1 MAAKGKDLSQQLVEL
16 ISSLQEQG
24 ILTDY
29 FDDIKDLQDEINP
42 RFVDEIFTIFLRVAE
57 DYRAELTRN
66 LSEPD
71 VNYPEVNKLAIR
83 FKSSSTS
90 NACGLVALACQELV
104 DASEA
109 KNKEGCLVALDNV
122 NREYLVA
129 KENLNRIVGMEREIY
144 DMKLCQKQPE

>member
-1 MAAKGKDLSQQLVEL
+1 MAAKGKDLSQQLEEL

-29 FDDIKDLQDEINP
+29 FYELRGLQDDNNP
-42 RFVDEIFTIFLRVAE
+42 RLVDEIITIFLRVAE

-71 VNYPEVNKLAIR
+71 VNYSEVHKLAIW
-83 FKSSSTS
+83 FKGSTTS
-90 NACGLVALACQELV
+90 NACGRVALACQELV

-144 DMKLCQKQPE
+144 NMRLPKAT

>member
-1 MAAKGKDLSQQLVEL
+1 MAAKGKDLSQQLEEL

-29 FDDIKDLQDEINP
+29 FYELRGLQDDNNP
-42 RFVDEIFTIFLRVAE
+42 RLVDEIITIFLRVAE

-66 LSEPD
+66 L
-71 VNYPEVNKLAIR
+71 
-83 FKSSSTS
+83 
-90 NACGLVALACQELV
+90 NACGRVALACQELV

-109 KNKEGCLVALDNV
+109 NNKEGCLVALDNV

-129 KENLNRIVGMEREIY
+129 KENLNRIVGVTVI
-144 DMKLCQKQPE
+144 LNL

>member
-1 MAAKGKDLSQQLVEL
+1 MAAKGKDLSQQLEEL

-29 FDDIKDLQDEINP
+29 FDDIKELQDEINP
-42 RFVDEIFTIFLRVAE
+42 RFVDEIITIFLRVAE

-83 FKSSSTS
+83 FKSSST
-90 NACGLVALACQELV
+90 
-104 DASEA
+104 
-109 KNKEGCLVALDNV
+109 
-122 NREYLVA
+122 R
-129 KENLNRIVGMEREIY
+129 
-144 DMKLCQKQPE
+144 

>member
-1 MAAKGKDLSQQLVEL
+1 MAAKGKDLSQQLEEL

-29 FDDIKDLQDEINP
+29 FDELRGLQDDNNP
-42 RFVDEIFTIFLRVAE
+42 RLVDEIITIFLRVAE

-71 VNYPEVNKLAIR
+71 VNYSEVHKLATW
-83 FKSSSTS
+83 FKGSTTS
-90 NACGLVALACQELV
+90 NACGRVALACQELV

-109 KNKEGCLVALDNV
+109 KNKEGCLVALEAV

-144 DMKLCQKQPE
+144 NMRLPKAT